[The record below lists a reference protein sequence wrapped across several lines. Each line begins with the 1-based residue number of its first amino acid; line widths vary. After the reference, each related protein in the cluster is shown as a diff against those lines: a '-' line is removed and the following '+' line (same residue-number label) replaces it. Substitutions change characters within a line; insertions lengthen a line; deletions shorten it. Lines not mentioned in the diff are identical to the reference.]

1 MIKLNNSIKVIVP
14 VTNNDG
20 VKVDFSSEIKTVI
33 NTVGGATTYPARGSW
48 VEKGKLYTD
57 SIDVVQFN
65 CDEFD
70 TDTNWAISHLVSAI
84 FDKAEQL
91 AVSVEING
99 TLYILDNSYE
109 IFELLNQV
117 LDKTFNSV
125 IIGLSNRKGVY
136 TL

>member
-70 TDTNWAISHLVSAI
+70 NDTVKVISDLIRAI
-84 FDKAEQL
+84 FIKAEQL

-99 TLYILDNSYE
+99 VLYILESVDD
-109 IFELLNQV
+109 IKEL
-117 LDKTFNSV
+117 F
-125 IIGLSNRKGVY
+125 
-136 TL
+136 